1 MRRNNP
7 HYFSIY
13 LEPIKL
19 LALLIFGFFL
29 LACHKK
35 ENKQILIVENK
46 VSSLK
51 GALDVNSASAD
62 ELEKLPGVGRR
73 TAEKI
78 VAHRERYGRFR
89 RPEHLILVPGIS
101 DKRFREMK
109 GLIRAE

>member
-13 LEPIKL
+13 LQPIKL
-19 LALLIFGFFL
+19 LALLIFGFFS
-29 LACHKK
+29 LACNKK

-46 VSSLK
+46 VSSSN
-51 GALDVNSASAD
+51 AVLDVNSATAA

-101 DKRFREMK
+101 DKRFRELRS
-109 GLIRAE
+109 LIRAE